1 MASSFLFIK
10 IFLPLIF
17 FSTQTLSSQ
26 YTQLFYP
33 GFNGSI
39 NISLKESAE
48 IENNGVLR
56 LTSNS
61 QNIIG
66 QAFYAS
72 PIQFKNSSST
82 AARGGGAFSFS
93 TCFAFCI
100 IPENDGGHGFTFSI
114 VPSEDLRAIP
124 QRFLG
129 LFNETNFYGKSS
141 NHIFAVEFDT
151 IYDVGIKD
159 LDNDHVG
166 IDLNSLISNISVHA
180 AYFDDLGKV
189 HNLSLQSGKPI
200 KVWIDYDS
208 DEITL
213 HVTISPHSSKPR
225 SPILS
230 YRVDLSSVLNEEM
243 YIGFTASTGLL
254 SRSSQYI
261 LGWSFAINGRAR
273 DLDLYSL
280 PLPKKKKT
288 GEKISLPVYVSITT
302 VSIFV
307 ISVFALGFYLVRKY
321 KKSDEIEPWELQ
333 IGPHRYSYRELKKA
347 TRNFSEK
354 EVLGYGGSGKVY
366 RGILPISKTQ
376 IAVKRISRDSKQ
388 GLREFVTEIATI
400 GMLRH
405 RNLVQLLGWCRRQ
418 EDLLLVYEFMG
429 NGSLDNYLFDDPR
442 TILNWEQRFKVI
454 KGVASALLYLHEGY
468 KQVVIHRD
476 VKASNVLLDDELN
489 GRLADFGLAKVYEHG
504 SAPDT
509 TRVVGTLGYLAPEL
523 SRTGKSTTCSDVY
536 AFGALMLEVACGRRP
551 VEVKAL
557 PEEMTLVDWVWD
569 KYREGQLLTVVD
581 PKLRGVYDEVE
592 VAMVLKLGVMCSN
605 NEPKQRPS
613 MRQVVRCLDGEIG
626 VADEWKAP
634 SGGSNGGAVGDF
646 LGCLTSTSISG
657 ESSC

>member
-1 MASSFLFIK
+1 M
-10 IFLPLIF
+10 
-17 FSTQTLSSQ
+17 
-26 YTQLFYP
+26 
-33 GFNGSI
+33 
-39 NISLKESAE
+39 KESAE

>member
-10 IFLPLIF
+10 IFLTLIF
-17 FSTQTLSSQ
+17 LSTQTLSSQ

-72 PIQFKNSSST
+72 PIQFKNS
-82 AARGGGAFSFS
+82 SFS

-333 IGPHRYSYRELKKA
+333 IGPHRYSYSELKKA

-418 EDLLLVYEFMG
+418 QDLLLVYEFME

-569 KYREGQLLTVVD
+569 KYREGQLLAVVD

>member
-17 FSTQTLSSQ
+17 LSTQTLSSQ

-454 KGVASALLYLHEGY
+454 KGLPLLCF
-468 KQVVIHRD
+468 I
-476 VKASNVLLDDELN
+476 
-489 GRLADFGLAKVYEHG
+489 F
-504 SAPDT
+504 
-509 TRVVGTLGYLAPEL
+509 TRGIN
-523 SRTGKSTTCSDVY
+523 R
-536 AFGALMLEVACGRRP
+536 
-551 VEVKAL
+551 
-557 PEEMTLVDWVWD
+557 W
-569 KYREGQLLTVVD
+569 
-581 PKLRGVYDEVE
+581 
-592 VAMVLKLGVMCSN
+592 
-605 NEPKQRPS
+605 
-613 MRQVVRCLDGEIG
+613 
-626 VADEWKAP
+626 
-634 SGGSNGGAVGDF
+634 
-646 LGCLTSTSISG
+646 
-657 ESSC
+657 

>member
-1 MASSFLFIK
+1 MASSSFLFINFFLSL
-10 IFLPLIF
+10 IFL
-17 FSTQTLSSQ
+17 STQTLSSH

-39 NISLKESAE
+39 DITLKESAE
-48 IENNGVLR
+48 IEGNGVLR
-56 LTSNS
+56 LTSRNYR
-61 QNIIG
+61 NIIG
-66 QAFYAS
+66 QAFYSS
-72 PIQFKNSSST
+72 PIQFKNSSSDGDG
-82 AARGGGAFSFS
+82 RAFSFS
-93 TCFAFCI
+93 TCFVFCI
-100 IPENDGGHGFTFSI
+100 IPEYEGGHGFTFAI
-114 VPSEDLRAIP
+114 VPSKDLKGIS

-129 LFNETNFYGKSS
+129 LFNESNFYGKFS

-151 IYDVGIKD
+151 IFDVGIKD
-159 LDNDHVG
+159 IDNDHVG
-166 IDLNSLISNISVHA
+166 TDLNSLISNVSVHA
-180 AYFDDLGKV
+180 AYFDELGKV

-213 HVTISPHSSKPR
+213 HVTISPFNSKPR
-225 SPILS
+225 KPILS
-230 YRVDLSSVLNEEM
+230 YRVNLSSVFYEEM
-243 YIGFTASTGLL
+243 YIGFTASTGIL
-254 SRSSQYI
+254 SRSSHYI
-261 LGWSFAINGRAR
+261 LGWSFAINGEAR
-273 DLDLYSL
+273 DLDISSL
-280 PLPKKKKT
+280 PSPKKKKT

-302 VSIFV
+302 ASVFV
-307 ISVFALGFYLVRKY
+307 ISVFALGFYLLRRY
-321 KKSDEIEPWELQ
+321 KKSEEIEQWELQ
-333 IGPHRYSYRELKKA
+333 LGPHRYSYRELKKA

-354 EVLGYGGSGKVY
+354 ELLGYGGSGKVY

-376 IAVKRISRDSKQ
+376 IAVKRICHDSKQ
-388 GLREFVTEIATI
+388 GLREFMTEIATI

-405 RNLVQLLGWCRRQ
+405 RNLVQLLGWCRR
-418 EDLLLVYEFMG
+418 ERDLLLVYEFME

-476 VKASNVLLDDELN
+476 VKASNVLLDGELN
-489 GRLADFGLAKVYEHG
+489 GKLGDFGLAKVYEHG

-523 SRTGKSTTCSDVY
+523 PRTGKSTTSSDVY

-551 VEVKAL
+551 VEMKAL

-569 KYREGQLLTVVD
+569 KYREGQVLSVVD
-581 PKLRGVYDEVE
+581 SKIQGVYDEVE
-592 VAMVLKLGVMCSN
+592 VTMVLKLGVMCSN
-605 NEPKQRPS
+605 NEPEQRPS

-634 SGGSNGGAVGDF
+634 GGGSNGGAVGEF
-646 LGCLTSTSISG
+646 LGSFTSTSISG